1 MSADSSG
8 AGGTKRRPP
17 NVVQVKWDGEQRFD
31 TGRPGGPVARIDGTG
46 KTGQSPVDAVLS
58 GLAACTS
65 IDVVEILAKRRTP
78 VERLEVTVT
87 GHRVETT
94 PRRVEHVLLEY
105 HVDGA
110 GIDRT
115 HAERAVDLSITKYCS
130 VRDSLAADLL
140 IEWTL
145 VLNGDPGVLINV
157 AGPPRAGA
165 R

>member
-1 MSADSSG
+1 MTADANTNG
-8 AGGTKRRPP
+8 AAPKRPP
-17 NVVQVKWDGEQRFD
+17 NVVKVTWQGEQRFD

-65 IDVVEILAKRRTP
+65 VDLVEILAKRRTP
-78 VERLEVTVT
+78 VERLEITVT
-87 GHRVETT
+87 GHRVDST
-94 PRRVEHVLLEY
+94 PRRLERILLEY

-110 GIDRT
+110 AIERT

-145 VLNGDPGVLINV
+145 VLNGEPGVLINV
-157 AGPPRAGA
+157 AGAPRVASH
-165 R
+165 